1 MQIRHV
7 IVSTF
12 LLALTGYSWA
22 DTQAISIVTHE
33 WAPYNYSEN
42 GSLKGSSV
50 EIVRAI
56 AKKIK
61 ANIDIQIFPN
71 MRATA
76 MLNKNPRTML
86 ISMMRTPERE
96 KKYKWIGPLD
106 NSSIYFYKKKGN
118 PVAILTLA
126 DAKKVSSICTVHGG
140 LVPSMLK
147 ASGFT
152 NLSSVANDGEAAYTM
167 LMLDRCDLAISDSP
181 LGVSY
186 LLKKMNYPPDVIVQT
201 PVRLVA
207 FPLYIACS
215 KDIPDAE
222 IARWQTA
229 LDDLR
234 ASGALNAIQGRQ

>member
-1 MQIRHV
+1 MIRHA
-7 IVSTF
+7 IVSVFFF
-12 LLALTGYSWA
+12 LLTEHSWA
-22 DTQAISIVTHE
+22 EAQAISIVTHE

-56 AKKIK
+56 ARKLK

-76 MLNKNPRTML
+76 MLNTNPRTML

-96 KKYKWIGPLD
+96 RKYKWIGPLD

-118 PVAILTLA
+118 PVVILTLE
-126 DAKKVSSICTVHGG
+126 DARKVHSICTVHGG

-152 NLSSVANDGEAAYTM
+152 NIDSVANDGEAAYTM

-181 LGVSY
+181 MGVSY
-186 LLKKMNYPPDVIVQT
+186 LLKKMHYPPDAIVQT
-201 PVRLVA
+201 PVRVVA

-222 IARWQTA
+222 IARWQMA
-229 LDDLR
+229 LDDLK
-234 ASGALNAIQGRQ
+234 ASGALNAIQGR